1 MIIDVHSHL
10 ASEELL
16 DFLVAHPEYGNQL
29 ERRGKGFY
37 AAGYGPLDPPVWD
50 LGLRLASLKKRK
62 IDLQLVGPLNTLA
75 HWPGGAPDV
84 AYGRLINK
92 HTAKMVGQGEG
103 RLKGL
108 AVIAFGSPES
118 AADEL
123 RRAVGE
129 YGFVGAH
136 IGISAGARPLDDPI
150 YEPVWSVC
158 EKLGL
163 FVYMHPANEVYYDR
177 FKDFTLN
184 TVILWPTETC
194 VAVSR
199 LICAGVLEQHPRLN
213 LVLSHG
219 GGTLPY
225 LAVRLDR
232 AWEAPKY
239 EYNPALHKH
248 IAKKPSAY
256 LKQICV
262 DTCVF
267 GANQMD
273 FLLKTFG
280 PDRVLFGS
288 DYPFEIGDAE
298 GKKALPI
305 IKKLPK
311 KTQAKIMA
319 GNAARLLA
327 KVRAG

>member
-16 DFLVAHPEYGNQL
+16 DFLVAHPEYGNKL
-29 ERRGKGFY
+29 ERRGKVFF
-37 AAGYGPLDPPVWD
+37 AEGYGILDPPVYD
-50 LGLRLASLKKRK
+50 LGMRIASLKRRK

-75 HWPGGAPDV
+75 HWPGGAPDA
-84 AYGRLINK
+84 AYARLINK
-92 HTAKMVGQGEG
+92 HTAKMVADGEG
-103 RLKGL
+103 RLAGL
-108 AVIAFGSPES
+108 AVVAFGAPKE
-118 AADEL
+118 AAYEL
-123 RRAVGE
+123 ERAVGE

-136 IGISAGARPLDDPI
+136 IGISAGTRPLDDPLH
-150 YEPVWSVC
+150 EPVWSVA

-163 FVYMHPANEVYYDR
+163 FVYMHPANEIYYDR
-177 FKDFTLN
+177 FKDCTLN
-184 TVILWPTETC
+184 TVILWPTKTC
-194 VAVSR
+194 VAASR
-199 LICAGVLEQHPRLN
+199 MICAGVLERHPRLN

-248 IAKKPSAY
+248 ISKRPSAY

-267 GANQMD
+267 GASHLD
-273 FLLKTFG
+273 FLMTTFG
-280 PDRVLFGS
+280 PDRVMFGS

-298 GKKALPI
+298 GKKALPY
-305 IKKLPK
+305 IKKLPAAVR
-311 KTQAKIMA
+311 AKVLG
-319 GNAARLLA
+319 GNAQRVLNRMRGA
-327 KVRAG
+327 